1 MFSNWFSGDDLARYQ
16 TSPHKQRIDAVAS
29 SLLRL
34 KYASEVIRQHLHEWL
49 RFSRTLDAKEATPL
63 PAPSAER
70 VRQYLADRVAGCSA
84 SRSRVLRASVRIFLE
99 ADEEGRFRRRFCC
112 PPLTPPWFG
121 PILTLYLD
129 FVRSHR
135 GLSQNTAR
143 KYIQKLS
150 AFAQYLEDAGVAQLS
165 CITPGHVRE
174 FYEHA
179 GHVGPRRSYGSTL
192 RVFFRW
198 AAVQGWVAD
207 SLGDA
212 VPRPRQYRHV
222 NLPDVLSA
230 AEVERILAAVD
241 QSTALGRRDYAIL
254 LLAARYG
261 LRPCDIRR
269 LTLDDIDWRAGRIDL
284 RQLKTGRP
292 LILPLLHDV
301 AQALSGYLRD
311 GRPASSD
318 RTVFLRHCAPF
329 EPFAPEN
336 NLMANMRGALQRAG
350 LAERSGRRGMYLFR
364 HTLATRLLAGGR
376 PLKTIAD
383 VLGHACTN
391 TTYGYTRVDVAGL
404 RTVAISEEEVSR

>member
-1 MFSNWFSGDDLARYQ
+1 MFSSWFSGDDLEHYR
-16 TSPHKQRIDAVAS
+16 TSPHKQRIDAIGS

-34 KYASEVIRQHLHEWL
+34 QYASEVIRQHLHEWL
-49 RFSRTLDAKEATPL
+49 RFSLTLDTNDLTPM
-63 PAPSAER
+63 PVPNAEIVRQYVAER
-70 VRQYLADRVAGCSA
+70 VADCSA

-99 ADEEGRFRRRFCC
+99 ADEQGRFRRRVCC
-112 PPLTPPWFG
+112 PPFTPPWFE

-135 GLSQNTAR
+135 GLAQKTAR

-150 AFAQYLEDAGVAQLS
+150 TFAQYLEGAGVTQLCS
-165 CITPGHVRE
+165 ITPGHVRE
-174 FYEHA
+174 FYENA
-179 GHVGPRRSYGSTL
+179 SGVGPRRSYGSTL

-198 AAVQGWVAD
+198 AGVQGWVAH

-212 VPRPRQYRHV
+212 VPKPRQYRQV

-261 LRPCDIRR
+261 LRPCDIRQ
-269 LTLDDIDWRAGRIDL
+269 LALDDINWRAGRIDL

-292 LILPLLHDV
+292 LVLPLVADV
-301 AQALSGYLRD
+301 AIALSEYIRN
-311 GRPASSD
+311 GRPVSSH
-318 RTVFLRHCAPF
+318 RNIFLRHRAPF

-336 NLMANMRGALQRAG
+336 NLIANMRGALRRAG
-350 LAERSGRRGMYLFR
+350 LSGRTGRRGLYLFR
-364 HTLATRLLAGGR
+364 HTLATRLLADGH

-383 VLGHACTN
+383 VLGHASTD
-391 TTYGYTRVDVAGL
+391 TTYGYTRVDLAGL